1 MQDALITKR
10 DTPHWQDLL
19 KQARVTI
26 HDRLK
31 DCPNF
36 QEVYFTDGYNGA
48 ILMAGENKEFPG
60 RPFGGYF
67 VINSRLSNLNHEV
80 DRFTDEWLKCD
91 TEAYRS
97 FYHDMLEREKEN
109 A

>member
-36 QEVYFTDGYNGA
+36 QEVYFTDSYNGA

-60 RPFGGYF
+60 LPFGGYF

-91 TEAYRS
+91 TEDYRS